1 MNVLKIQDNE
11 VIIPWTDY
19 FGNIIR
25 GLSGRAHDKRVSW
38 QNNYLIFAENRPLN
52 TLYQMVDTPESQI
65 GFNRNDFE
73 IQFDLYYEEL
83 KRLIEDDP
91 ECRNMIE
98 LFKYKDYTRR
108 RPGNFTNKMKEL
120 IKKMKMT
127 LSV

>member
-11 VIIPWTDY
+11 VIVPWTDY

-25 GLSGRAHDKRVSW
+25 GFSGRAHDKRVSW

-65 GFNRNDFE
+65 GFNRNNFN
-73 IQFDLYYEEL
+73 IQFNLYYDEL

-120 IKKMKMT
+120 IKKMKMI
-127 LSV
+127 

>member
-1 MNVLKIQDNE
+1 LNVLKIQDNE
-11 VIIPWTDY
+11 VTILWTDY

-25 GLSGRAHDKRVSW
+25 GLSGRAHGRRASW

-65 GFNRNDFE
+65 GFSRSDFE
-73 IQFDLYYEEL
+73 LQFDLYYREL
-83 KRLIEDDP
+83 KRLIEDDL
-91 ECRNMIE
+91 ECRDMIE

-120 IKKMKMT
+120 IKKMKMI
-127 LSV
+127 